1 MCQISYRKVLLKKI
15 DSGRRQIHSLI
26 CLWLILLNCK
36 DGGRVE
42 GKFLDSLGNKY
53 QYRSEV
59 LFAYP
64 CLTLCDPVDCSPP
77 ATSGGIPPPWN
88 SPGKNTGVG
97 RHFLLQ
103 GLFLTQDQTWVSHI
117 AGRFFTVWATREP
130 PSIQKDPQLW
140 YSEISNCAPEC
151 PKIWPLTIIW
161 IRNVFSHTLFNC

>member
-1 MCQISYRKVLLKKI
+1 M
-15 DSGRRQIHSLI
+15 
-26 CLWLILLNCK
+26 
-36 DGGRVE
+36 E

-64 CLTLCDPVDCSPP
+64 CPTLCDPVDYSPP
-77 ATSGGIPPPWN
+77 ATSGRIPPPWN

-117 AGRFFTVWATREP
+117 AGRFFTV
-130 PSIQKDPQLW
+130 
-140 YSEISNCAPEC
+140 
-151 PKIWPLTIIW
+151 
-161 IRNVFSHTLFNC
+161 